1 MSTWDFTTGV
11 QPLPEA
17 DSVASKR
24 NVVAT
29 DKGWVRQQVYTD
41 VHNNVRV
48 KEEVII
54 AAHPG
59 GTTGGYANASFLAE
73 PDITLIQLG
82 SNTVTGLS
90 SFAAASSM
98 TVYVT
103 WNEPLA
109 ATANVVITATE
120 KSGSPSFT
128 LTSNS
133 TNDNTSKAVYAEY
146 VGNNTLVF
154 TGVPGVAAGNYKF
167 EAADLLT
174 SVTTPTSTNFD
185 GEAASLTITGTV
197 SNTLI
202 DVASNVLANGEF
214 TLV

>member
-29 DKGWVRQQVYTD
+29 DKGWVRQQSYTD
-41 VHNNVRV
+41 VHGNVRV
-48 KEEVII
+48 KEEVLV

-59 GTTGGYANASFLAE
+59 GTTGGYANTANLGE

-82 SNTVTGLS
+82 ANTASGLNT
-90 SFAAASSM
+90 FAQAPM
-98 TVYVT
+98 TVSVT

-109 ATANVVITATE
+109 ATADVVLTADQVGGGGTI
-120 KSGSPSFT
+120 T
-128 LTSNS
+128 LTS
-133 TNDNTSKAVYAEY
+133 TGPVWADY
-146 VGNNTLVF
+146 VANNTLVF
-154 TGVPGVAAGNYKF
+154 TGTPSVAGRYKF
-167 EAADLLT
+167 ESATVLT
-174 SVTTPTSTNFD
+174 SGAGPTSTNFD
-185 GEAASLTITGTV
+185 GEAASLTIAGTV
-197 SNTLI
+197 SNTVI

-214 TLV
+214 TVV

>member
-29 DKGWVRQQVYTD
+29 DKGWVRQQSYTD
-41 VHNNVRV
+41 VHGNVRV
-48 KEEVII
+48 KEEVLV

-59 GTTGGYANASFLAE
+59 GTTGGYANTANLGE
-73 PDITLIQLG
+73 PDITLIQLDA
-82 SNTVTGLS
+82 NTASGLNN
-90 SFAAASSM
+90 FAQAPM

-109 ATANVVITATE
+109 VTANVVLTATRRDVGDTFE
-120 KSGSPSFT
+120 
-128 LTSNS
+128 LTSNT
-133 TNDNTSKAVYAEY
+133 TNDATSEAKYDEY
-146 VGNNTLVF
+146 VANNTLVF
-154 TGVPGVAAGNYKF
+154 TGTPTSAGQYKF
-167 EAADLLT
+167 KTEELLT
-174 SVTTPTSTNFD
+174 SLAAPTSTNFD
-185 GEAASLTITGTV
+185 GEAASLTIAGTV
-197 SNTLI
+197 SNTII

-214 TLV
+214 TVV